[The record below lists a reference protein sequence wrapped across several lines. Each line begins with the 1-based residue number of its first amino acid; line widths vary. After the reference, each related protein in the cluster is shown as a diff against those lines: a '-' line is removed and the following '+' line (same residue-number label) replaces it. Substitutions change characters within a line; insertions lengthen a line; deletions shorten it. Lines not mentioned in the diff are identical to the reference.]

1 MRLFDLHC
9 DTITECYLGGHSLRK
24 NNLAISLEKGNYI
37 SGWCQVFA
45 LWMQNEYRGQAA
57 CDYYDG
63 LYNCFLAEVEKNKD
77 ILSFCKTS
85 NDIKNTLENG
95 KIAAILSVEGGAAT
109 AGKLERLQYMY
120 DCGVRLMTLT
130 WNGQCEVAC
139 GSDVDG
145 GGGLTPFGFEVIKEM
160 ERLNMI
166 IDVSHLNDIG
176 FYEVVK
182 NTTKPFVATHSNSRV
197 VKNHYRNLTDDQFK
211 IIRDRGGLV
220 GLNFYDAFLPDD
232 RKSGCDGALRNLYHF
247 LELGG
252 ENIVSIGAD
261 FDGAQMC
268 EDLSGIDKMN
278 SLYEYLICNGIDEKT
293 VKKVFFDNAM
303 DFFAKVL

>member
-9 DTITECYLGGHSLRK
+9 DTITECYLGGHSLK
-24 NNLAISLEKGNYI
+24 SNDLAISLEKGDYI
-37 SGWCQVFA
+37 SGWCQIFA
-45 LWMQNEYRGQAA
+45 IWMQNEYRGQAA

-63 LYNCFLAEVEKNKD
+63 LYKCFLDEVEKNAD

-85 NDIKNTLENG
+85 DDIKNAIQNG
-95 KIAAILSVEGGAAT
+95 KIAAVLSVEGGAAT
-109 AGKLERLQYMY
+109 AGKLDRLQYMY

-176 FYEVVK
+176 FYQVVE
-182 NTTKPFVATHSNSRV
+182 NTTKPFVATHSNSRT

-261 FDGAQMC
+261 FDGAPMC
-268 EDLSGIDKMN
+268 DDLSGIDKMK
-278 SLYEYLICNGIDEKT
+278 SLYEHLVCNGIDEKI

>member
-9 DTITECYLGGHSLRK
+9 DTITECYLGSHGLRD
-24 NNLAISLEKGNYI
+24 NNLSISLEKGRYI
-37 SGWCQVFA
+37 SSWCQVFA
-45 LWMQNEYRGQAA
+45 LWMKNEYRGQAA
-57 CDYYDG
+57 CDYYEA
-63 LYNCFLAEVEKNKD
+63 LYKCFLSEIEKNSD
-77 ILSFCKTS
+77 ILSFCKS
-85 NDIKNTLENG
+85 SDDIKNALNNN

-109 AGKLERLQYMY
+109 AGKLDRVQYMY
-120 DCGVRLMTLT
+120 DCGVRLMTIT

-139 GSDVDG
+139 GSDVEG

-176 FYEVVK
+176 FYQVAQ
-182 NTTKPFVATHSNSRV
+182 NTTKPFIATHSNSKTI
-197 VKNHYRNLTDDQFK
+197 KNHYRNLTDDQFK
-211 IIRDRGGLV
+211 IIRDRGGIV

-252 ENIVSIGAD
+252 EDIVAIGAD
-261 FDGAQMC
+261 FDGATMC

-278 SLYEYLICNGIDEKT
+278 SLYDYLIANGISENIA
-293 VKKVFFDNAM
+293 KKVFFDNAM
-303 DFFAKVL
+303 DFFARVL